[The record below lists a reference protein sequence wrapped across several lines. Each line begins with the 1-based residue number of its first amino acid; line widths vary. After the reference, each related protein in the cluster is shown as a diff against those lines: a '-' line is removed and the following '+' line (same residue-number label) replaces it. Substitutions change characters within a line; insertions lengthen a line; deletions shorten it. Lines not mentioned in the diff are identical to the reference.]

1 MYAGRIIVRVVFF
14 PHYGS
19 KGSFQ
24 YVSRDI
30 FSLGFGPFRW
40 VCTSG
45 LSEDLRQT
53 DAIATKVLQDIIKG
67 LDKTSW
73 LNLSDLIKKA
83 NEILFPKDSQFKN
96 FLILKLK
103 PFSFTI

>member
-1 MYAGRIIVRVVFF
+1 MIFSKLLHTHSVIFCTIYIQIFSPKSKETEMYAGRIIVRVVFF

-67 LDKTSW
+67 LDKTS
-73 LNLSDLIKKA
+73 
-83 NEILFPKDSQFKN
+83 
-96 FLILKLK
+96 
-103 PFSFTI
+103 